1 MGVGSTVFRT
11 AKYTSHEVFVDDEQ
25 LVNPLDPLKLTRTFS
40 QDSQK
45 ADLRY

>member
-1 MGVGSTVFRT
+1 M
-11 AKYTSHEVFVDDEQ
+11 TSAEKLNPSALVLVDDEQ